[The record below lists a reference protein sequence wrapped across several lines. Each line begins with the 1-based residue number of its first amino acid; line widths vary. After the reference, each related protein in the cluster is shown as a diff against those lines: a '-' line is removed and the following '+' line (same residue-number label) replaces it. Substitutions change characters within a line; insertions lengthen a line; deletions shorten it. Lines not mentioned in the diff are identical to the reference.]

1 MEKGGQRDS
10 NRWSGKR
17 WSVIREGWSGERGG
31 CNKGRV
37 EWGERGV

>member
-1 MEKGGQRDS
+1 MGREGG
-10 NRWSGKR
+10 
-17 WSVIREGWSGERGG
+17 VIREGWSGERGG